1 MSREV
6 VGIRIEDVSLRY
18 SRRGPLVLEQ
28 IDLEVPAG
36 KTVGL
41 VGESGSG
48 KSSLGRL
55 IVGERP
61 PTGGRIEIGGQE
73 WTRSNLRGELRRSVQ
88 LIFQDPFSALNPYL
102 TPLEAVSE
110 AVHVARGLAKAPA
123 RKRATELL
131 EQVGLAGR
139 TIERAPASLSGGQ
152 RQRVV
157 IARALACD
165 PNVIVADEA
174 TSALDVSVQAQILNV
189 LMSLQAELGL
199 TMLFISHDIAVINH
213 VTDEVAVLE
222 KGLIVEHGETEQV
235 MRNPQH
241 PYTRKLL
248 AAFDDEPQDARRV

>member
-1 MSREV
+1 MKRDV

-18 SRRGPLVLEQ
+18 ARRGPLVLEQ
-28 IDLEVPAG
+28 ITLDVPPG

-61 PTGGRIEIGGQE
+61 ATSGRIEIGGQE
-73 WTRSNLRGELRRSVQ
+73 WNRTTRRGELRRSVQ
-88 LIFQDPFSALNPYL
+88 MIFQDPFGALNPYM

-110 AVHVARGLAKAPA
+110 TVHVARKLPKE
-123 RKRATELL
+123 RSRERATELL

-139 TIERAPASLSGGQ
+139 TIERTPSSLSGGQ

-165 PNVIVADEA
+165 PKVIIADEA

-189 LMSLQAELGL
+189 LMGLQEELGL

-222 KGLIVEHGETEQV
+222 GGVIVEHGATEAV
-235 MRNPQH
+235 IANPQH

-248 AAFDDEPQDARRV
+248 AAFGDEPRDGPG